1 MKVLG
6 IDPGYDR
13 LGIAV
18 ISGDASRPTHE
29 HSECFTPIVTPKSG
43 RTKADDT
50 KDFLE
55 RLRLCGE
62 RVATIIAEHA
72 PDALAIETLF
82 FATNKTTALHVAEI
96 RGAILYEATRANIPV
111 VEYAPSSVKLAVT
124 GHGASD
130 KRGVEDMVKRLV
142 TLPERKMIDDE
153 YDAIAIAITHLS
165 HARVTR

>member
-1 MKVLG
+1 MNVLG

-29 HSECFTPIVTPKSG
+29 YSECFTP
-43 RTKADDT
+43 DT

-55 RLRLCGE
+55 RLLLCGKHIA
-62 RVATIIAEHA
+62 ATLDTHT
-72 PDALAIETLF
+72 PDAVALETLF
-82 FATNKTTALHVAEI
+82 VTKNQKTAMHVAEL
-96 RGAILYEATRANIPV
+96 RGVLLYEARKRSLPIF
-111 VEYAPSSVKLAVT
+111 EYTPSQVKLAVT

-142 TLPERKMIDDE
+142 TLPTREMIDDE

-165 HARVTR
+165 HARVMR

>member
-1 MKVLG
+1 MLLDTYLMKVLG

-18 ISGDASRPTHE
+18 LSGDASRPTHE
-29 HSECFTPIVTPKSG
+29 HSECFTP
-43 RTKADDT
+43 DT

-55 RLRLCGE
+55 RLHLCGE
-62 RVATIIAEHA
+62 RVAKIIAEHA
-72 PDALAIETLF
+72 PDALAIETLY
-82 FATNKTTALHVAEI
+82 FAANKTTALHVAEI

-142 TLPERKMIDDE
+142 TLPRREMIDDE
-153 YDAIAIAITHLS
+153 YDAIAVAITHLS
-165 HARVTR
+165 HARVAR

>member
-1 MKVLG
+1 MRVLG

-18 ISGDASRPTHE
+18 LSGDASRPTYE
-29 HSECFTPIVTPKSG
+29 HSECLTP
-43 RTKADDT
+43 DT

-62 RVATIIAEHA
+62 RVAAVIAEHA
-72 PDALAIETLF
+72 PDALAIETLY
-82 FATNKTTALHVAEI
+82 FAANKTTALHVAEI
-96 RGAILYEATRANIPV
+96 RGAILYEATRANIPIA
-111 VEYAPSSVKLAVT
+111 EYAPSSIKLAVT

-142 TLPERKMIDDE
+142 TLPVRKMIDDE
-153 YDAIAIAITHLS
+153 YDALAVAITHLS
-165 HARVTR
+165 HARAMR

>member
-18 ISGDASRPTHE
+18 LSGDASRPTHE
-29 HSECFTPIVTPKSG
+29 HSECFTP
-43 RTKADDT
+43 DT

-55 RLRLCGE
+55 RLHLCGE
-62 RVATIIAEHA
+62 RVAKIIAEHA
-72 PDALAIETLF
+72 PDALAIETLY
-82 FATNKTTALHVAEI
+82 FAANKTTALHVAEI

-142 TLPERKMIDDE
+142 TLPRREMIDDE
-153 YDAIAIAITHLS
+153 YDAIAVAITHLS
-165 HARVTR
+165 HARVAR

>member
-18 ISGDASRPTHE
+18 LSGDASRPTHE
-29 HSECFTPIVTPKSG
+29 HSECFVPG
-43 RTKADDT
+43 T

-55 RLRLCGE
+55 RLKLCGE
-62 RVATIIAEHA
+62 RVASIIKEHT

-82 FATNKTTALHVAEI
+82 FAANKTTALGVAQL
-96 RGAILYEATRANIPV
+96 RGVILYEAARAHGPV
-111 VEYAPSSVKLAVT
+111 FEYGPSQVKLAVT

-142 TLPERKMIDDE
+142 TLPDRNMIDDE

-165 HARVTR
+165 HARTVR

>member
-1 MKVLG
+1 MRVLG

-29 HSECFTPIVTPKSG
+29 HSECFTP
-43 RTKADDT
+43 DT
-50 KDFLE
+50 KDFLD

-62 RVATIIAEHA
+62 RVATIITEHA

-82 FATNKTTALHVAEI
+82 FAANKTTALHVAEI

-130 KRGVEDMVKRLV
+130 KRSVEDSVQRLV
-142 TLPERKMIDDE
+142 TLPPREMIDDE

-165 HARVTR
+165 HARMTR

>member
-18 ISGDASRPTHE
+18 LSGDASRPTHE
-29 HSECFTPIVTPKSG
+29 HSECFTP
-43 RTKADDT
+43 DT

-55 RLRLCGE
+55 RLLLCGE
-62 RVATIIAEHA
+62 RVAAVIAEHA
-72 PDALAIETLF
+72 PDALAIETLY
-82 FATNKTTALHVAEI
+82 FAANKTTALHVAEI

-130 KRGVEDMVKRLV
+130 KRSVEDMVKRLV
-142 TLPERKMIDDE
+142 TLPQREMIDDE
-153 YDAIAIAITHLS
+153 YDAIAVAITHLS